1 VIIRAADP
9 RRARL
14 IQAHLSAG
22 GVEAA
27 ALSGPAFLRPSP
39 QAEEV
44 VLLDCHGADPN
55 VAAAALRAQAT
66 GPLAVIGW
74 TDAPPDGQEF
84 AALDGVAPAD
94 AHGVSLARY
103 LRAAGRFGVARAAAD
118 LRCGAPAPAMSQEPG
133 LRLLYVGAPD
143 PSFLFLDRLCRTRG
157 ADLQAVL
164 TSFAAFDALQDA
176 PFDAAILNGLSDPAS
191 ALTLC
196 AALRRNAE
204 LQDLPIALA
213 GPDRE
218 GFDSEAAGRGASLVL
233 RRGHD
238 VDLEWL
244 AQHVR
249 LARAHSAVR
258 ASLRVLRDAAR
269 EARTHLVHAGY
280 FEADLA
286 KQASAHHHAN
296 RPFSLIAF
304 RLEGLP
310 GLSPPDAARAFGEA
324 ASLALRLVRAEDL
337 AGRIGEDTFAILLP
351 NTDAQ
356 AADIASR
363 RIAAVAECTAF
374 AASPAGAGVQLIGA
388 VSCLA
393 PGEGGAGLLARTLDG
408 LRPLQKRAQP

>member
-1 VIIRAADP
+1 MIRAADP

-14 IQAHLSAG
+14 MQVHLSAG

-39 QAEEV
+39 RAEEV
-44 VLLDCHGADPN
+44 VLLDCAALN
-55 VAAAALRAQAT
+55 VAEAAATLRAQAT
-66 GPLAVIGW
+66 GPLALIGW
-74 TDAPPDGQEF
+74 SEEALSTTAGAD
-84 AALDGVAPAD
+84 LDGCAPAD

-118 LRCGAPAPAMSQEPG
+118 LRRGAPAPMTGPEPE

-143 PSFLFLDRLCRTRG
+143 PSFLFLDRLCRARG
-157 ADLQAVL
+157 AELQAVL

-218 GFDSEAAGRGASLVL
+218 GFESEAAGRGASLVL
-233 RRGHD
+233 RRAHD
-238 VDLEWL
+238 GDLEWL

-249 LARAHSAVR
+249 LARDHSAVR

-269 EARTHLVHAGY
+269 EARTQLVHAAY

-286 KQASAHHHAN
+286 KQATAHHHAN

-304 RLEGLP
+304 RLEGLS

-337 AGRIGEDTFAILLP
+337 AGRIGEDTFAISLP
-351 NTDAQ
+351 NTDAH

-374 AASPAGAGVQLIGA
+374 AASPAGACVQLIGA